1 MTCLVVALLTQAQSS
16 EHEVQAGEA
25 MPKAPPPRHT
35 LDQRETR
42 RCWVWTPARV
52 TLRGGDSREGAMSGT
67 ADESE
72 MTCRQLQAMAEPK
85 RLELAFW
92 GLAAQHQQQVNE
104 ASSAGRTQDFMQ
116 LAREYAT
123 GVRMDDQQGPGQ
135 ERKAAPD
142 FGRAAE
148 AYRAAAESGS
158 ALAMYNLGILCI
170 EGRGVPRDAVGGAA
184 LLSAAAEKNVSAAQY
199 VLGTLHFKGEGVVRD
214 QRKAFLLFSQAA
226 AAGHLD
232 ANEALAE
239 CYFRGIG
246 IPKNIKMA
254 LHFFGEYDRLIAAAA
269 ATSTFETIPIATC
282 GDSEGAGAEHAASQG
297 RKSEIAAS
305 RERERARA
313 RANMRVCE
321 KQESRLAKTVIV
333 AEEQDGGGGGGG
345 GDLGVC
351 SDSSRGVG
359 SGGDELHVQEDAFG
373 FTSSADPVE
382 DAEREGGS
390 DVTHTHMRQQ
400 VASPDEPG
408 VQQVDCAR
416 LLHEMQQAG

>member
-1 MTCLVVALLTQAQSS
+1 MWA
-16 EHEVQAGEA
+16 
-25 MPKAPPPRHT
+25 
-35 LDQRETR
+35 
-42 RCWVWTPARV
+42 PARV
-52 TLRGGDSREGAMSGT
+52 NLRGGDSRVDAMSAA

-72 MTCRQLQAMAEPK
+72 RTIRQLQAMTEPK
-85 RLELAFW
+85 RLELAFL

-123 GVRMDDQQGPGQ
+123 GVRIDDQQGPGQ

-148 AYRAAAESGS
+148 AYRAAAELGS

-184 LLSAAAEKNVSAAQY
+184 LLNAAAEKNVSAAQY

-214 QRKAFLLFSQAA
+214 QRKAFLLFSHAA
-226 AAGHLD
+226 AAGHMD

-246 IPKNIKMA
+246 TPKNIKMA
-254 LHFFGEYDRLIAAAA
+254 LYFFGEYDRLSAEAA

-282 GDSEGAGAEHAASQG
+282 GDSEGAGAEHSASQG
-297 RKSEIAAS
+297 RPSQIAAF
-305 RERERARA
+305 RERERERERERMRA
-313 RANMRVCE
+313 CANMRVCE

-333 AEEQDGGGGGGG
+333 AEGEDGGGGGGG

-351 SDSSRGVG
+351 SDKSRGG
-359 SGGDELHVQEDAFG
+359 SGGGEWHLQDDAFG
-373 FTSSADPVE
+373 FTSSADPLE

-390 DVTHTHMRQQ
+390 EVTHTHLCQQ
-400 VASPDEPG
+400 VASRGEPG
-408 VQQVDCAR
+408 AQQVDCAK
-416 LLHEMQQAG
+416 LLHEMQHAG

>member
-1 MTCLVVALLTQAQSS
+1 MTLACAFTGSHRDRGHDMTMNTFAWRCAPGPVMTCLLVALLTPAQSS
-16 EHEVQAGEA
+16 EHEAQAWEA
-25 MPKAPPPRHT
+25 MSKAPPPRHAQH
-35 LDQRETR
+35 QRETR
-42 RCWVWTPARV
+42 RCWVWAPARV
-52 TLRGGDSREGAMSGT
+52 TLRGGDSREDAMSGA

-72 MTCRQLQAMAEPK
+72 RTSRQLKAMAEPK

-92 GLAAQHQQQVNE
+92 GLAAQLQQQVNE
-104 ASSAGRTQDFMQ
+104 ASSASRTQDFML

-123 GVRMDDQQGPGQ
+123 GVRIDDQQGPGQ
-135 ERKAAPD
+135 ESKAGPD

-214 QRKAFLLFSQAA
+214 QRKAFILFSQAA

-254 LHFFGEYDRLIAAAA
+254 LHFFGEYDRLSAEAA
-269 ATSTFETIPIATC
+269 ATSTLETIPITTC

-305 RERERARA
+305 RARERERERADAVTRQHA
-313 RANMRVCE
+313 CLR
-321 KQESRLAKTVIV
+321 KTGVE
-333 AEEQDGGGGGGG
+333 ACKDSYCGGGGRWRRRRWG
-345 GDLGVC
+345 
-351 SDSSRGVG
+351 R
-359 SGGDELHVQEDAFG
+359 
-373 FTSSADPVE
+373 
-382 DAEREGGS
+382 
-390 DVTHTHMRQQ
+390 
-400 VASPDEPG
+400 
-408 VQQVDCAR
+408 
-416 LLHEMQQAG
+416 